1 MEITTNS
8 SLAETLN
15 AFIADEHLAAIQ
27 YKMAKVVA
35 KGKALNFA
43 DKVFHDNGDEED
55 EHFDE
60 LVEYAQSLNIPVQVN
75 PSQIE
80 ANCTTPFVDV
90 TDGDSTAQLVSILI
104 SAEKRA
110 IEGYETALKNTGII
124 SDHPELTQFFGEILN
139 DERGHL
145 KELEDVKSNIDG
157 DNGVEQTEQPNVI
170 DVVPPP
176 HIATDAYGYELNS
189 DEMTSNNA
197 GIGES
202 SERKITASLV
212 ESIKNESI
220 DSTNLVRNLLNY
232 IDEDSVAK
240 FADDYNYF
248 DSETA
253 RSTSVHESRQCS
265 NMFMELIEDGMVEPK
280 ILAADIL
287 DSMDES
293 EVKEFAEDLGYIG
306 SSPVEK
312 SEVKPM
318 VLGESAFSFQE
329 IFNKA
334 VIK

>member
-43 DKVFHDNGDEED
+43 NKIFDDNGDEED

-104 SAEKRA
+104 SAEKKA

-157 DNGVEQTEQPNVI
+157 DNGVEQTEQPNII

-176 HIATDAYGYELNS
+176 SVATDAYGYEINS
-189 DEMTSNNA
+189 DD
-197 GIGES
+197 GVVDGVGVGES
-202 SERKITASLV
+202 ADRGITASLIEKV
-212 ESIKNESI
+212 KNESI
-220 DSTNLVRNLLNY
+220 DSPSLVKNLLNY
-232 IDEDSVAK
+232 IDESAVAK

-253 RSTSVHESRQCS
+253 RSTSIHESRQCS
-265 NMFMELIEDGMVEPK
+265 NMFIELMEDGMVEPK

-306 SSPVEK
+306 SSLEEK
-312 SEVKPM
+312 SEVKPTM
-318 VLGESAFSFQE
+318 LGESAFSFQE

-334 VIK
+334 VSK

>member
-43 DKVFHDNGDEED
+43 NKIFDDNGDEED

-80 ANCTTPFVDV
+80 VNCTTPFVDV
-90 TDGDSTAQLVSILI
+90 SDGDSTAQLVSILI
-104 SAEKRA
+104 SAEKKA

-145 KELEDVKSNIDG
+145 KELEDVKSSIEGN
-157 DNGVEQTEQPNVI
+157 NGVEQTEQPNVI

-176 HIATDAYGYELNS
+176 SVATDAYGYEINS
-189 DEMTSNNA
+189 DD
-197 GIGES
+197 GVVDGVGVGES
-202 SERKITASLV
+202 ADRGITASLIEKV
-212 ESIKNESI
+212 KNESI
-220 DSTNLVRNLLNY
+220 DSPSLVKNLLNY
-232 IDEDSVAK
+232 IDESAVAK

-253 RSTSVHESRQCS
+253 RSTSIHESRQCS
-265 NMFMELIEDGMVEPK
+265 NMFIELMEDGMVEPK

-293 EVKEFAEDLGYIG
+293 EVKEFAEDLGYIDG
-306 SSPVEK
+306 HSEENV
-312 SEVKPM
+312 EVKPT
-318 VLGESAFSFQE
+318 VLGESAFSFLD
-329 IFNKA
+329 IFTKA
-334 VIK
+334 VSK